1 MKAIISTAIA
11 LFAVAISAGDPLEPN
26 GKQCIA
32 GAASKDASF
41 PQGNPKT
48 GSAGEVNIH
57 DHTSFVLDKDG
68 NKIAEADQHF
78 NSWVSMSS
86 DLPYTVDIWCD
97 QNTAKTLSECTAL
110 IVNYGDQ
117 HWTSGDNEDRCACY
131 KSSGPFTAE
140 GYCACYF
147 DC

>member
-1 MKAIISTAIA
+1 MKSFITSMIAIY
-11 LFAVAISAGDPLEPN
+11 VATTSAEPLPVN

-41 PQGNPKT
+41 PQGDPVS
-48 GSAGEVNIH
+48 GPGDAIH
-57 DHTSFVLDKDG
+57 VHSHTSFVLDKDG
-68 NKIAEADQHF
+68 NQIAEADQHF
-78 NSWVSMSS
+78 NSWVSMTSS
-86 DLPYTVDIWCD
+86 LPNTVDIWCD
-97 QNTAKTLSECTAL
+97 QNTAKTLTECTAL
-110 IVNYGDQ
+110 ILNYGDQ